1 MLYVVCGNGSCF
13 SLSAQEISS
22 FPLINDHLPGGLR
35 KYCICSLWT
44 QVRPCRQVTVL
55 HTRLCSL
62 FHSDAYQYSCPAFS
76 SGLIELDIA
85 TYACIGYSVKCIIHF
100 SRICYYCLSISSK
113 ADMRFGVSDD
123 LVVNEDRGCFSSQYF
138 KQIISVFIFLR
149 FKLCSLFAFLVLQ

>member
-1 MLYVVCGNGSCF
+1 M
-13 SLSAQEISS
+13 
-22 FPLINDHLPGGLR
+22 
-35 KYCICSLWT
+35 
-44 QVRPCRQVTVL
+44 L
-55 HTRLCSL
+55 HTLLCSL

-85 TYACIGYSVKCIIHF
+85 TYVCIGYSVKCIIYF

-113 ADMRFGVSDD
+113 ADMRYGVSDD

-149 FKLCSLFAFLVLQ
+149 FKLCSLFCISGSSVIQLSIFLCCILQVRSVESSIFFYAY